1 MLLKNAV
8 IQVIIEKKLPSC
20 FFMKVDI
27 SINGTH
33 QKVFW
38 LKIKHVIINVGA
50 SKIGLEM
57 IAMFLHTHISNI
69 VFQNLHGMI
78 YLCKLYISNNNIVVS
93 CLHYL
98 DI

>member
-8 IQVIIEKKLPSC
+8 VQMIIENDTAKL
-20 FFMKVDI
+20 FLYE
-27 SINGTH
+27 NGLKYSWH

-38 LKIKHVIINVGA
+38 LKIKCVIINVGA

-57 IAMFLHTHISNI
+57 IAMFLHTHISN
-69 VFQNLHGMI
+69 VFFQNLHEMK
-78 YLCKLYISNNNIVVS
+78 YLFKLCIINNNIVVP